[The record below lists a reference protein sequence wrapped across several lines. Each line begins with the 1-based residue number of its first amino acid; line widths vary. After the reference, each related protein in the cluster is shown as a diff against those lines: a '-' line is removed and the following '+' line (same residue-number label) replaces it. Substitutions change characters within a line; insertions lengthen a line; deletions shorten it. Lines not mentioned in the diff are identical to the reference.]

1 MESIND
7 ILSNLSPSDVENL
20 KGMAEQIF
28 SGESKEVPESLN
40 LGLLSSLTG
49 VEDERCA
56 LISSLKPMLSDERKK
71 RADDAIKLLKAASL
85 IPLLKNSS
93 ILDKFLEGF

>member
-1 MESIND
+1 MDSIND
-7 ILSNLSPSDVENL
+7 ILSNLSQSDIENL

-28 SGESKEVPESLN
+28 SSDNKGTPENFN
-40 LGLLSSLTG
+40 LGALASLTG
-49 VEDERCA
+49 GDDERCS

-85 IPLLKNSS
+85 IPLLKDSG
-93 ILDKFLEGF
+93 ILDNFLEGL